1 MKGEN
6 LYMKH
11 LIVLNQKAGANK
23 NAEDFKKN
31 VEESFKGLDYEI
43 YFTTGPRSVVPF
55 LKKYL
60 EDHKKDTVRIY
71 ACGGDGTI
79 HEVVNAIYGFENAEL
94 AIIAVGTGNDFVKI
108 YSKDNDWEKIAK
120 EKTGAARFQN
130 FPDLI
135 NGKVQKIDLSK
146 ISGPSLEEPWYSIN
160 VINFG
165 FDAIVGAKGNI
176 NKLKGRK
183 NPYGPRAIIPAIL
196 GGRFNK
202 IIVKADG
209 EQLNKKKMLLASL
222 GQGQWVGGQ
231 YRASPKSDNTDG
243 LIDVVLLRCMS
254 LPRLMIQ
261 YFGRYTKG
269 EHLDNAKLM
278 KRIVYRRAK
287 VVDIISP
294 KKDVDICVDGEMIR
308 GKTFKVEVL
317 PGALKLVIP
326 NN

>member
-1 MKGEN
+1 
-6 LYMKH
+6 MKH
-11 LIVLNQKAGANK
+11 LIVLNQKAGASK
-23 NAEDFKKN
+23 KADDFKKN

-43 YFTTGPRSVVPF
+43 YFTEGPRSVIPF

-60 EDHKKDTVRIY
+60 SDHKKDTVRIY

-79 HEVVNAIYGFENAEL
+79 HEVVNAIYGFDNAEL

-108 YSKDNDWEKIAK
+108 YSKDKEWEKVAK
-120 EKTGAARFQN
+120 EKTGAARFQK
-130 FPDLI
+130 FEDLI
-135 NGKVQKIDLSK
+135 NGKVEKIDLSR

-176 NKLKGRK
+176 NKNKGVK

-202 IIVKADG
+202 TVVKADG
-209 EQLNKKKMLLASL
+209 EQLNKKRMLLASL

-231 YRASPKSDNTDG
+231 YHASPKSDNTDG
-243 LIDVVLLRCMS
+243 LIDVMVLKCMS
-254 LPRLMIQ
+254 LARLMIQ

-269 EHLDNAKLM
+269 EHLDNPKLM

-287 VVDIISP
+287 EIEIISP
-294 KKDVDICVDGEMIR
+294 KKDIDICVDGEMIR
-308 GKTFKVEVL
+308 GKTFKVEVV
-317 PGALKLVIP
+317 PGAIKFVIP